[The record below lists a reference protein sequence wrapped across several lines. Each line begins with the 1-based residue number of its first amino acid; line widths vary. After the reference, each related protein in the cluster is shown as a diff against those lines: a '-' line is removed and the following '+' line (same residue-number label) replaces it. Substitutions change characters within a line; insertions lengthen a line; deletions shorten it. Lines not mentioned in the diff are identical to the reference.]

1 MVKGPEGKM
10 GVEQLRPLGLPWE
23 KQQRWW
29 SLLGL
34 GYKELISQLEG
45 KHTAQNHIPVLESC
59 S

>member
-10 GVEQLRPLGLPWE
+10 GVEQLRSLGLPWE

-29 SLLGL
+29 SLLEL
-34 GYKELISQLEG
+34 GYKEFICQLEG
-45 KHTAQNHIPVLESC
+45 KHTSQNHIPVLESC